1 MVQNSAARF
10 FTGTKKRVHIT
21 PVLASL
27 HWLPIKLRVDFKVL
41 LFAYKALHNSGPDY
55 IRDLIK
61 PYTAS
66 RSLRSS
72 DQLLLSVP
80 VHMDFL
86 FVTEIWLKNGEISSL
101 GELSP
106 SDIPLAVL
114 FTALLDQVDM
124 VVA

>member
-1 MVQNSAARF
+1 
-10 FTGTKKRVHIT
+10 
-21 PVLASL
+21 
-27 HWLPIKLRVDFKVL
+27 
-41 LFAYKALHNSGPDY
+41 
-55 IRDLIK
+55 
-61 PYTAS
+61 
-66 RSLRSS
+66 
-72 DQLLLSVP
+72 
-80 VHMDFL
+80 MDFL